1 MAKPTQKQK
10 VEILEEVSSG
20 KTLSQVCR
28 EMGISRCEIYRE
40 RENDEAFRD
49 SYARARKAQAE
60 SMVDDLL
67 ELAATPC
74 STADEIQQLRINVD
88 LQKWVTARAHPAM
101 FGDKQAVE
109 LSGKDGGP
117 LVIKW
122 QDAATGSAEKPKQ

>member
-74 STADEIQQLRINVD
+74 STTDEIQQLRINVD

-122 QDAATGSAEKPKQ
+122 QDAATSSAEKPKQ

>member
-1 MAKPTQKQK
+1 
-10 VEILEEVSSG
+10 
-20 KTLSQVCR
+20 
-28 EMGISRCEIYRE
+28 
-40 RENDEAFRD
+40 
-49 SYARARKAQAE
+49 
-60 SMVDDLL
+60 MVDDLL